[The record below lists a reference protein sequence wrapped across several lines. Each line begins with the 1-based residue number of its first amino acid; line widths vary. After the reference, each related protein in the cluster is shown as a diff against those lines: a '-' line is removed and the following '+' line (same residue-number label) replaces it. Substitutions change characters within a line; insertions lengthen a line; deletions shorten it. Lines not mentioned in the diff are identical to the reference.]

1 MAFDRETREV
11 AEHLTSG
18 ADLDELKAVAKDLR
32 TLSPDSA
39 LAQLVEEKI
48 ERLQGKVDVRRRAT
62 AP

>member
-32 TLSPDSA
+32 SLSADSA

-48 ERLQGKVDVRRRAT
+48 ERLQGKIDVLRRAI